1 MVATFQGSPST
12 AVYQAG
18 TLLVDH
24 ASRYL
29 HFTPHHSTGADEAVN
44 AKLHFE
50 LHAQT
55 YHRSIRS
62 YHTDNGV
69 FHSKLFRQS
78 CLSKGQHLQFCGVN
92 APQNGIAE

>member
-29 HFTPHHSTGADEAVN
+29 HFTPHHSTGADEAVH
-44 AKLHFE
+44 AKLRFE

-55 YHRSIRS
+55 YHHSIRS

-69 FHSKLFRQS
+69 FRS
-78 CLSKGQHLQFCGVN
+78 
-92 APQNGIAE
+92 